1 MKKLRIVSLAV
12 ALCLSG
18 SLVQGQHLNLVPSR
32 PSQAP
37 DYYCTWN
44 IQGYVTNYTGS
55 DNMRRTMTEKGLFGR
70 DAFERWVNFFPEIRA
85 DLIFVLDDS
94 WDIPADANSK
104 DNNPYIGTLVLDTS
118 RFPSF
123 RGTPAQR
130 LRQLADSI
138 EACGWKG
145 LGLWVS
151 PQKAPHLTD
160 VDEKAFWEDRLRT
173 AETAHVKY
181 WKVDWGQRDRDD
193 VFRRDIA
200 QNARRLAPHMILEN
214 AMKHEYIEFSDAFR
228 TYDVENI
235 ISQPVTIQ
243 RVAELLAY
251 KAEDG
256 AQGIINCEDEPY
268 IATGLGCA
276 IGVMRHPFAGL
287 LPNGRKDHAFPES
300 VRDLKRRIDEVI
312 RAVRWH
318 RIAEPFGVDGIYLKD
333 SVRLNDYW
341 TYQAEESW
349 IGHPVG
355 EPIRASAPA
364 RISRHMPLPEV
375 DSRADSR
382 PFVLASRYPNGA
394 TAVAA
399 IGRTLDREYVSC
411 GVPASFEVEDWKAPI
426 GLFGVFGDVTIR
438 FRSLPASI
446 RIYAQDLKAD
456 KAEDITEKTSIRNSR
471 VTFPADLLR
480 RIGLSAASFGDK
492 SDPGLVIKIV
502 KR

>member
-1 MKKLRIVSLAV
+1 M
-12 ALCLSG
+12 LCLSAN
-18 SLVQGQHLNLVPSR
+18 LAHGQHLNLVPQH
-32 PSQAP
+32 PTNAP

-44 IQGYVTNYTGS
+44 IQGYVTNYKGS
-55 DNMRRTMTEKGLFGR
+55 DDMRRVMTEKGLFGW
-70 DAFERWVNFFPEIRA
+70 DAFDRWVNFFPDIRA

-94 WDIPADANSK
+94 WDIPSEVNYKTD
-104 DNNPYIGTLVLDTS
+104 NPYVGTLELDVS

-160 VDEKAFWEDRLRT
+160 IDEETFWEDRLRT
-173 AETAHVKY
+173 AEAARVRY
-181 WKVDWGQRDRDD
+181 WKVDWGQRDQDD
-193 VFRRDIA
+193 AFRREIA
-200 QNARRLAPHMILEN
+200 RKARQLAPHMVLEN
-214 AMKHEYIEFSDAFR
+214 AMKQEYITFSDAFR

-243 RVAELLAY
+243 RVSELLGY

-256 AQGIINCEDEPY
+256 ARGIINCEDEPY
-268 IATGLGCA
+268 IAAGLGCA
-276 IGVMRHPFAGL
+276 IGVMRHPFAGT

-300 VRDLKRRIDEVI
+300 VRDLKRRIDEVV

-318 RIAEPFGVDGIYLKD
+318 RIAEPFGVDGEYIKD

-341 TYQAEESW
+341 TYQEEESW
-349 IGHPVG
+349 ISHPVG
-355 EPIRASAPA
+355 KPVKASAPA
-364 RISRHMPLPEV
+364 RISRHMKLPEV
-375 DSRADSR
+375 GSQSESR

-399 IGRTLDREYVSC
+399 IGRTLDRDYVSRP
-411 GVPASFEVEDWKAPI
+411 VPVSFEVEDWKAPI

-438 FRSLPASI
+438 FRSLPASV

-456 KAEDITEKTSIRNSR
+456 KAEDITGRTSIRNSA
-471 VTFPADLLR
+471 VTFPGELLR

-502 KR
+502 KK

>member
-1 MKKLRIVSLAV
+1 M
-12 ALCLSG
+12 
-18 SLVQGQHLNLVPSR
+18 NLVPQK

-37 DYYCTWN
+37 DYFCTWN

-55 DNMRRTMTEKGLFGR
+55 ENMRRVMTEKGLFGR

-94 WDIPADANSK
+94 WDIPADANYKS
-104 DNNPYIGTLVLDTS
+104 DNPYIGMLELDTS

-123 RGTPAQR
+123 RGVAVNR
-130 LRQLADSI
+130 LRSLADSI

-151 PQKAPHLTD
+151 PQKAPQLAD
-160 VDEKAFWEDRLRT
+160 VDEDVFWENRLKT
-173 AETAHVKY
+173 AEAARVKY
-181 WKVDWGQRDRDD
+181 WKVDWGRRDRDD
-193 VFRRDIA
+193 AFRRRIA
-200 QNARRLAPHMILEN
+200 RQARQLAPHMVLEN
-214 AMKHEYIEFSDAFR
+214 AMKGEYIQFSDAFR

-251 KAEDG
+251 RAEAD
-256 AQGIINCEDEPY
+256 ARGIINCEDEPY
-268 IATGLGCA
+268 IAAGLGCA

-318 RIAEPFGVDGIYLKD
+318 RIAEPFGVDGEYLKD

-341 TYQAEESW
+341 TYQTDESW
-349 IGHPVG
+349 IGHAVG
-355 EPIRASAPA
+355 EPVKASAPA
-364 RISRHMPLPEV
+364 RVSRHMPLPVV
-375 DSRADSR
+375 DSQSETR

-394 TAVAA
+394 TAVAT
-399 IGRTLDREYVSC
+399 IGRTLDRDYVSSPIP
-411 GVPASFEVEDWKAPI
+411 VRFEVEDWKAPI

-446 RIYAQDLKAD
+446 CIYAQDLKAD
-456 KAEDITEKTSIRNSR
+456 KAENITNKVSIRNSSI
-471 VTFPADLLR
+471 TFPADLLR
-480 RIGLSAASFGDK
+480 RVGLSAAAFGDK

-502 KR
+502 QR